1 MERANASSESLA
13 AGTLAVLAAT
23 PAVFE
28 AMFRGQPEETVDRR
42 GVEGWSAK
50 DVLAHLIAIQPG
62 AVVERVRLIVEG
74 GDRLLPNIDE
84 HETLERSGMRDRP
97 AEELLA
103 KFVEERGRAVAFLE
117 ALTPERLR
125 RRGRHALA
133 GEITAADAIHHMAY
147 HDLLHIAQA
156 ANLLSEPIEQ
166 SRGSMRSAFPV

>member
-1 MERANASSESLA
+1 MERANASSEELVP
-13 AGTLAVLAAT
+13 GTLAVLAAT

-28 AMFRGQPEETVDRR
+28 GLFRGQPKEATDRR

-74 GDRLLPNIDE
+74 GGSLLPNIDE
-84 HETLERSGMRDRP
+84 HETLERSGLRDRP
-97 AEELLA
+97 VGELLGR
-103 KFVEERGRAVAFLE
+103 FVDERGRAVAFLE
-117 ALTPERLR
+117 ALTPEQLR

-133 GEITAADAIHHMAY
+133 GEITAADAIHHMTY

-166 SRGSMRSAFPV
+166 SRGPMRTAFPV